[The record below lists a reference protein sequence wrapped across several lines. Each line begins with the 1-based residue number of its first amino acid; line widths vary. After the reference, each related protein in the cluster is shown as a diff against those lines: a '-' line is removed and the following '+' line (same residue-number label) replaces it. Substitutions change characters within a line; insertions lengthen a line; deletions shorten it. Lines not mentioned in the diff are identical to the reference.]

1 MRSLL
6 TLSFIM
12 LLLFLSCDKRQTKNE
27 ALQQAIASFNLKNP
41 AVERIGPEM
50 EVDIVT
56 DTIIFDT
63 FKIRIKNFTSS
74 EEENFISEAA
84 DLPSNKKKYSPI
96 FAAEIC
102 VSKASK
108 DIFNMYLSAKEFK
121 MVAPPDPFWDNA
133 TLQHAWVNQE
143 LSNTN
148 SVTLDISFI
157 NLQNHNYKLY
167 RMAIDA
173 DGHHSVTM
181 IEQNI

>member
-1 MRSLL
+1 
-6 TLSFIM
+6 
-12 LLLFLSCDKRQTKNE
+12 
-27 ALQQAIASFNLKNP
+27 
-41 AVERIGPEM
+41 
-50 EVDIVT
+50 
-56 DTIIFDT
+56 
-63 FKIRIKNFTSS
+63 
-74 EEENFISEAA
+74 
-84 DLPSNKKKYSPI
+84 
-96 FAAEIC
+96 
-102 VSKASK
+102 
-108 DIFNMYLSAKEFK
+108 

-148 SVTLDISFI
+148 SVTLDFSFI